1 MKTCGKKLKQ
11 LSTPNL
17 DELVKSQKLDDLSQK
32 APDARKNTRMLGRAQ
47 QIGFLFFFF
56 VLLRDLRDLRGC
68 NEAQH
73 SRWTFYEV
81 VNLSHSSFTKPLF
94 KQRLIIP

>member
-56 VLLRDLRDLRGC
+56 VLLRDLRGC
-68 NEAQH
+68 NEAQR

-81 VNLSHSSFTKPLF
+81 VNLFFQSQTTP
-94 KQRLIIP
+94 RR